1 MDAALADLI
10 AAADDLDDYGGGVS
24 FSIDIGDE
32 LSMGGLDNLTD
43 LADSLES
50 YGGDIGSAGA
60 VQRRRSATEED
71 LQGVDKKHTADQT
84 KTRASTPCDPSSVT
98 QAKRKQLV
106 RVKSKTGR
114 PEEIYHTIRKK
125 GQANAP
131 TLQVSHYMLATLL
144 GKGAFGKVYQAMDRR
159 SGQFFAVKRMKST
172 KCDINAIEREIGF
185 LRKFKHQNIVGYI
198 ESVRTDNH
206 INVVLEYVDQ
216 KSLSCILLKFGM
228 FPENLAA
235 IYVAQVLDGLK
246 YLHDNDVIHL
256 DIKAANILINTEGV
270 VKLADF
276 GIATTAAPS
285 ANDKRMSVVAC
296 SPFWTAPEVIM
307 NQSENGQVKVTPA
320 ADIWSLGCTI
330 IELVTGYPPYH
341 DMSGV
346 QAIFKM
352 VDEDHPPFPDDVSE
366 ELLDFLLQC
375 FQKEPSD
382 RPTAAQ
388 LRSSPWIR
396 KFTGEP
402 VPEAEAEIEADAQ
415 VTLAKSAPPVPSRTE
430 RPSLA
435 TGGGGATTAPLITYQ
450 QATQINLRHTMS
462 KEEGKG
468 VMEQLK
474 KQFEMEE
481 ELERQEA
488 AIAEEAAAARS
499 SSSPS
504 APEALEVEMPKKK
517 KKKFYSLNSK
527 QIKAKADE
535 KAEATAGGRP
545 RKNTKSLLN
554 PKKAKIGGASQ
565 VREVPDAV
573 ITLHIH
579 SHENRRNIFA
589 YTVYNIAVSIKPKKD
604 YTVEK
609 TYTVFKEL
617 HDKLVK
623 ELPSMVRTKLP
634 PCPPKRFWGQMD
646 PDFISKRTQDLQVYL
661 NELVMIPEVRDSSS
675 FQHFISTDI
684 VT

>member
-1 MDAALADLI
+1 MDAALADLM
-10 AAADDLDDYGGGVS
+10 AAADGLDDYGGGGVS
-24 FSIDIGDE
+24 FTIDIGEDADFGD
-32 LSMGGLDNLTD
+32 LSG
-43 LADSLES
+43 LADSLDAS
-50 YGGDIGSAGA
+50 S
-60 VQRRRSATEED
+60 RATESKGAIKRSESEED
-71 LQGVDKKHTADQT
+71 MQAYTDKKLADMQ
-84 KTRASTPCDPSSVT
+84 KGKVRASTPCGPAGAT
-98 QAKRKQLV
+98 KAKRKQLV

-114 PEEIYHTIRKK
+114 PEEIFHTIRKK
-125 GQANAP
+125 GKSSESQ

-159 SGQFFAVKRMKST
+159 SGQFFAVKRMKAS

-185 LRKFKHQNIVGYI
+185 LRKFKHPNIVGYI

-235 IYVAQVLDGLK
+235 IYIAQVLDGLK

-276 GIATTAAPS
+276 GIATTAAPN

-307 NQSENGQVKVTPA
+307 NQSENGKVKVSPA

-352 VDEDHPPFPDDVSE
+352 VDEEHPPMPDDVSD
-366 ELLDFLLQC
+366 ELHAFLLQC
-375 FQKEPSD
+375 FQKAPED
-382 RPTAAQ
+382 RPTAAD
-388 LRSSPWIR
+388 LRHSAWIR

-402 VPEAEAEIEADAQ
+402 ETETKTVEKAAP
-415 VTLAKSAPPVPSRTE
+415 AKAKAAAAAPPVPSRVE
-430 RPSLA
+430 RPNLA
-435 TGGGGATTAPLITYQ
+435 ATTPVITYE

-468 VMEQLK
+468 VMEQLQR
-474 KQFEMEE
+474 QFAEEE
-481 ELERQEA
+481 ELERLEA
-488 AIAEEAAAARS
+488 EASGRAASTPDAREEMS
-499 SSSPS
+499 
-504 APEALEVEMPKKK
+504 LDVPKKK

-527 QIKAKADE
+527 QVKAQKEGGAKAD
-535 KAEATAGGRP
+535 ASRQ

-554 PKKAKIGGASQ
+554 PKKSKIGGASQ
-565 VREVPDAV
+565 VREVPDTV

-589 YTVYNIAVSIKPKKD
+589 YTVYNIAVSVKPKKD

-617 HDKLVK
+617 HDKLCK
-623 ELPSMVRTKLP
+623 ELPSMVRSTLP

-661 NELVMIPEVRDSSS
+661 NDLVVIPQVRDSKA
-675 FQHFISTDI
+675 FQQFITTDM
-684 VT
+684 VA